1 MTKEQKLLLRKD
13 LCGRLPYGVIVQ
25 SRIIDF
31 HTEESAH
38 DHYPNHVKH
47 PSYVGNGRLFLIDTL
62 SNSVSIRPIL
72 KNLTYREQV
81 FFEDICKNGYI
92 PIDECKPYL
101 LPLSN
106 MTKEQRREFYEAIR
120 PPIIEGFE
128 EDETLDYDRD
138 NENRPVTQKLVA
150 PDVVETDWLNAHHFD
165 YRGLIEQGLA
175 IDATGLEIYNKK
187 EQP

>member
-1 MTKEQKLLLRKD
+1 MTKEERHLILKD
-13 LCGRLPYGVIVQ
+13 LCGRLPHEVIVQ
-25 SRIIDF
+25 CRIIDF

-38 DHYPNHVKH
+38 DHSPNNVKH

-62 SNSVSIRPIL
+62 SNSVCIRPIL
-72 KNLTYREQV
+72 KNLAYHEQV

-101 LPLSN
+101 LPLST

-120 PPIIEGFE
+120 PVIIEGFKE
-128 EDETLDYDRD
+128 SELLDYDED
-138 NENRPVTQKLVA
+138 NEDRRVTEKLVA

-175 IDATGLEIYNKK
+175 IDATKLNIYKL
-187 EQP
+187 